1 MIQGTMSHDL
11 NQLQLFKPMEN
22 DKNIDFKII
31 ETVKEEDLKGMHILY
46 LPEEYP
52 EDSAAY
58 YAPYIAEG
66 KSYNAIF
73 GHGTWDF
80 VAQPGVLENS
90 MRTTHSAPVFM
101 WKDWKHTVENGFI
114 SFGHIHGR
122 NTYGKKIFYS
132 GSFTRW
138 NYGERSEKGF
148 TKFEYNLDDKTY
160 AVEYVNNTMAPK
172 FDVIA
177 VSELGLDLS
186 SCKVTD
192 IQTAL
197 DARIN
202 SFDNLRIDLSGLS
215 KENIDILKK
224 YYETKENVKV
234 EVRETPK
241 VFLKESKSAA
251 EFEKWHYITKR
262 QLPLDKTIQ
271 KYCKEEMKKDIS
283 LKDIDSIISNGEVN
297 SGQG

>member
-31 ETVKEEDLKGMHILY
+31 ETVQEENFKGMHILY

-58 YAPYIAEG
+58 YAPFMAKG
-66 KSYNAIF
+66 KEYNAIF

-90 MRTTHSAPVFM
+90 MRSTHSAPVFI
-101 WKDWKHTVENGFI
+101 WKDWKHTIPNGFI

-148 TKFEYNLDDKTY
+148 TKFICNLTDNSYDVKY
-160 AVEYVNNTMAPK
+160 IDNTMAPK
-172 FDVIA
+172 FDVIS
-177 VSELGLDLS
+177 VSELGLDLTTA
-186 SCKVTD
+186 KLTE
-192 IQTAL
+192 IQESL
-197 DARIN
+197 DKKIN
-202 SFDNLRIDLSGLS
+202 SFDNLRIDLNGLS

-224 YYETKENVKV
+224 YYSDKENIKV
-234 EVRETPK
+234 EVRDAPK

-283 LKDIDSIISNGEVN
+283 LKDIDKIISDEGATNG
-297 SGQG
+297 